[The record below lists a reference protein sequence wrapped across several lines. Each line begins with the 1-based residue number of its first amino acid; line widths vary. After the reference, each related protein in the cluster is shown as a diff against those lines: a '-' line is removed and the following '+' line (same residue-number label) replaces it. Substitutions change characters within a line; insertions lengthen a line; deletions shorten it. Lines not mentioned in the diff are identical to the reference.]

1 MCKRAKLLVP
11 VSDDDFELELLC
23 DADWEEQLR
32 AIEAEIDA
40 EADSVPR
47 GWDYV

>member
-1 MCKRAKLLVP
+1 MP

-23 DADWEEQLR
+23 DADWEAQLA

-40 EADSVPR
+40 GADIVASMAYDCPC